1 LGDAC
6 PLPAPFPD
14 TEIIVTAI
22 PAATAHAL
30 LNQYIEA
37 KDNNRAAIIDTAF
50 AHDAW
55 LTISLDTDAIS
66 FPSRT
71 EGAPAI
77 ARTLVSDFA
86 RTFDRCRTYYISDS
100 QSWHDRA
107 MTVPWLVA
115 MRETAAG
122 KLRVGRGYYRLG
134 FTADDRTRI
143 ASLHI
148 HIDRMDVL
156 DDPGAQALAALHDA
170 LPYPRLS
177 PAELKAGVGRVRAN
191 RPSLGVLSAFEE
203 PAPLPGGR
211 ETT

>member
-1 LGDAC
+1 M
-6 PLPAPFPD
+6 
-14 TEIIVTAI
+14 TAI
-22 PAATAHAL
+22 PAATAEAL

-37 KDNNRAAIIDTAF
+37 KDNNRPAIIDTAF

-55 LTISLDTDAIS
+55 LTISLDTYAIS

-100 QSWHDRA
+100 QSWHDGA

-115 MRETAAG
+115 MRETVAG

-134 FTADDRTRI
+134 FFTADGQSRI
-143 ASLHI
+143 ASFHI

-170 LPYPRLS
+170 LPYPCLS
-177 PAELKAGVGRVRAN
+177 PAELKAGVERVLAN

-203 PAPLPGGR
+203 PAPLPSGR
-211 ETT
+211 ETI

>member
-1 LGDAC
+1 MLT
-6 PLPAPFPD
+6 PAQRPD
-14 TEIIVTAI
+14 MENTVTAI
-22 PAATAHAL
+22 PAATAEAL

-37 KDNNRAAIIDTAF
+37 KDNNRPAIIDAAF
-50 AHDAW
+50 ARDAW

-71 EGAPAI
+71 EGAQAI

-86 RTFDRCRTYYISDS
+86 RTFDRCRTYYVGDR
-100 QSWHDRA
+100 QSWQDGA
-107 MTVPWLVA
+107 MTLPWLVA

-134 FTADDRTRI
+134 FTADDPTRI

-148 HIDRMDVL
+148 HIDRMDVI
-156 DDPGAQALAALHDA
+156 DDPGAQALAALHDV

-177 PAELKAGVGRVRAN
+177 AAELDAGFGRVLVEQPALDG
-191 RPSLGVLSAFEE
+191 LGAFAE
-203 PAPLPGGR
+203 PAPLP
-211 ETT
+211 